1 MNQDLNQLPQVN
13 YVSVVDIKILAE
25 TKIRARDLLVR
36 RYGEEFYQR
45 ILNSPIPFIY
55 PLMNG
60 RVIYLYIFL

>member
-25 TKIRARDLLVR
+25 TKICARELLVR
-36 RYGEEFYQR
+36 RYGEDFYQR

-60 RVIYLYIFL
+60 RIIYLYIFL

>member
-1 MNQDLNQLPQVN
+1 MNQDLNQLPHVN

-25 TKIRARDLLVR
+25 TKIRARELLVR
-36 RYGEEFYQR
+36 RYGEESYQR

-60 RVIYLYIFL
+60 RIIYLYIFL